1 MTGDAG
7 RRARDRLLSEVGAFF
22 CNTRRSAETC
32 VVCTGPAAGL
42 LCPQCRVHR
51 EMFGDRLA
59 DLVVP
64 LTYVQGR
71 THPRHQSEHH
81 VFSYKANRPA
91 PKCMRDLLLMV
102 FAATTLHG
110 GCIARSV
117 GSHWDAVTFVPSLGR
132 PGRDHP
138 VAQLANQVISQ
149 FSKIGRPTVRPG
161 PGALEVGR
169 TPRADAF
176 VIADGDGV
184 AGRHVLVV
192 EDTWVSG
199 AKAQSV
205 AVALKD
211 VGAGAVSVLAV
222 ARWLR
227 YDWPDHRA
235 LIEDLRQPYDAF
247 VCPVAGGLCTGS

>member
-117 GSHWDAVTFVPSLGR
+117 GSHWDAVTFVPSLAR
-132 PGRDHP
+132 PGRDHTRRSTR
-138 VAQLANQVISQ
+138 Q
-149 FSKIGRPTVRPG
+149 PG
-161 PGALEVGR
+161 DQPILED
-169 TPRADAF
+169 RATD
-176 VIADGDGV
+176 
-184 AGRHVLVV
+184 
-192 EDTWVSG
+192 G